1 VNLTELRE
9 RLNMI
14 WESSWFFPEQLEKRL
29 IASALQRAH
38 EYACGDM
45 LDVGCG
51 HKPYA
56 ALFADRVR
64 RHIGLDYPPTVEQH
78 MTIRCS
84 LRPDRSWRPVRSEV
98 DIYGDGG
105 TLPIKSATM
114 DTVLCTQVLEHS
126 PRPAAMMSEIARVLK
141 PGGHLILTAPQ
152 EWGLHQEPHDY
163 FRFTRYGLRHLA
175 EVQGLR
181 VEYIEPRG
189 GFWAM
194 MGQRWSAYLYDT
206 YCRPFRRRGQ
216 RAAFLLCAA
225 ILLPACALAQ
235 LLALGLDRLQPIKE
249 NTLGYVLVATRPQGK
264 EGSS

>member
-1 VNLTELRE
+1 MRDETVSVERGRTTLVRK
-9 RLNMI
+9 RLNEI

-29 IASALQRAH
+29 IAASLQRARV
-38 EYACGDM
+38 YAVGDM

-56 ALFADRVR
+56 ALFADRIR
-64 RHIGLDYPPTVEQH
+64 RHIGLDYPPTVDQH
-78 MTIRCS
+78 MTLGYREP
-84 LRPDRSWRPVRSEV
+84 RV
-98 DIYGDGG
+98 DIYGEGG
-105 TLPIKSATM
+105 SLPIRSATM

-126 PRPAAMMSEIARVLK
+126 PRPAEMMSEMARVLK

-152 EWGLHQEPHDY
+152 EWGLHQAPHDY
-163 FRFTRYGLRHLA
+163 FRFTRYGLKHLA
-175 EVQGLR
+175 ESQGLR
-181 VEYIEPRG
+181 VEYIEARG

-225 ILLPACALAQ
+225 IVLPACALAQ

-249 NTLGYVLVATRPQGK
+249 NTLGHILVAAKPAK
-264 EGSS
+264 KINH